1 MDIKDFNF
9 DLSLKPEDKNMLA
22 EIADMKGR
30 PAGAFNIRKNG
41 EGLVRTSS
49 PNIEIVPKTDNP
61 GIDIIVKSGTVGETV
76 HIPVI
81 LTETGVNDLVY
92 NDFYIG
98 EGAKVDIVAG
108 CGIHNCGDK
117 NSEHDGIHTFH
128 IGKNASVK
136 YVEKHYG
143 EGDGNGKRILNP
155 TTVVNMEEN
164 SYAEMEMVQIKGVDS
179 THRKTEAN
187 LEAGARILMIEKLM
201 THGDQIAKSDVV
213 INLNGEDSS
222 AQIISRTVGKDNST
236 QVFYPNAVGNNKCR
250 AHVQCDSIIMD
261 NAKISSIPAISA
273 NHPDAQV
280 IHEAAIG
287 KINNDQLMK
296 LQTFGM
302 TEEEAEEVII
312 QGFLK

>member
-1 MDIKDFNF
+1 MDIKDFKF
-9 DLSLKPEDKNMLA
+9 DLSLTPTDRGVLS
-22 EIADMKGR
+22 EIADLNGT
-30 PAGAFNIRKNG
+30 PEGAFNIRKNG
-41 EGLVRTSS
+41 EGVVRTSTA
-49 PNIEIVPKTDNP
+49 NVDIVPKSDKP
-61 GIDIIVKSGTVGETV
+61 GIDIIVKPGVKGETI

-81 LTETGVNDLVY
+81 ITEEGVNDLVY

-98 EGAKVDIVAG
+98 EGSTVDIVAG

-117 NSEHDGIHTFH
+117 NSEHDGIHSFH
-128 IGKNASVK
+128 IGKNASVR

-155 TTVVNMEEN
+155 TTNIEMDEG

-179 THRKTEAN
+179 TYRKTEAT
-187 LEAGARILMIEKLM
+187 LKAGAKLLILEKLM
-201 THGDQIAKSDVV
+201 THGDQVAKSDLVV
-213 INLNGEDSS
+213 NLDGEDSS

-236 QVFYPNAVGNNKCR
+236 QVFYPNAVGNSKCR

-287 KINNDQLMK
+287 KINSDQLLK
-296 LQTFGM
+296 LETFGM
-302 TEEEAEEVII
+302 TEEEAEKIII